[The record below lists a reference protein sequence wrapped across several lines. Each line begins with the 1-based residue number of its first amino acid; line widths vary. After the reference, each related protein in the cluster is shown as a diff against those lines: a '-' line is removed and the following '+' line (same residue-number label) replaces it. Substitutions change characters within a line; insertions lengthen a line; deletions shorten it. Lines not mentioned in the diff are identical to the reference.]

1 MRSALVSLLAI
12 AIAVAA
18 AAANLQDDGG
28 GTCQL
33 KIRLLNESG
42 QPVPG
47 VVRLQN
53 ADGKS
58 LSVAELVSRGVGLG
72 EELPIQDWYALPASA
87 TVTVPR
93 GVITVSAFSGLETEA
108 ASHRIAANGKSASV
122 EIRLKSFWD
131 RRKQR
136 LVSGNTHL
144 HVMKLS
150 REDCDSY
157 LAVVPKAD
165 DLDVLFLSYLERAD
179 ADRDYISNRY
189 TNDDLKELEAKSGV
203 VFGNGEEHRHNFGAF
218 GGGYGHVMLLN
229 IKELVQPV
237 SIGPGIM
244 KTGSDGI
251 PLSRGIQ
258 QARRDGATAIWCHN
272 VFGIES
278 EPNWLLGRLDAM
290 NIYDGGQRAGFDERF
305 YQLLN
310 VGLKVP
316 FSTGTDWFMYDL
328 SRVYVPLEGKVTVTN
343 WLKSL
348 AAGRSFITNGP
359 LFSFRVDN
367 SEIGDTVKLN
377 KPGDVMIHGEIR
389 GRTDF
394 KQLELIQNGEVY
406 AFKKTERDGDHFVAE
421 MHIPV
426 PMSGPGWL
434 AIRIP
439 PPDLKGDSTPKN
451 EFGRKLY
458 GHTSPIYVEVAGKSL
473 FDPKVAR
480 VLLQKMKTAQETVR
494 KQGRFDDEQGLS
506 RVLDVYQDAT
516 EKLKSQLGE

>member
-1 MRSALVSLLAI
+1 MRSLFVSLLAV
-12 AIAVAA
+12 AISVAA
-18 AAANLQDDGG
+18 AMANLQVGVG
-28 GTCQL
+28 KTCQL
-33 KIRLLNESG
+33 QVQILGESG
-42 QPVPG
+42 QPIPA
-47 VVRLQN
+47 VVRFQN
-53 ADGKS
+53 ANGRTLK
-58 LSVAELVSRGVGLG
+58 VAELISRGVGL
-72 EELPIQDWYALPASA
+72 EDDLPIQDWFALPESA

-93 GVITVSAFSGLETEA
+93 GEVNVSAFSGLESEM
-108 ASHRIAANGKSASV
+108 ASLKIDETGAKAIAT
-122 EIRLKSFWD
+122 IRLKTFWD
-131 RRKQR
+131 RTKDQ

-150 REDCDSY
+150 RQECDRY
-157 LAVVPKAD
+157 LAEIPKAD

-179 ADRDYISNRY
+179 ADRTYISNEY
-189 TNDDLKELEAKSGV
+189 NKGDLDDLTAKTGV
-203 VFGNGEEHRHNFGAF
+203 VFGNGEEHRHNFAGFGA
-218 GGGYGHVMLLN
+218 GYGHVMLLN
-229 IKELVQPV
+229 IKELIQPV

-244 KTGSDGI
+244 KTGHDGI
-251 PLSRGIQ
+251 PLTRGIQ
-258 QARRDGATAIWCHN
+258 QAKRDGATTIWCHN
-272 VFGIES
+272 VFGVES
-278 EPNWLLGRLDAM
+278 EANWLLGRLDAM
-290 NIYDGGQRAGFDERF
+290 NIFDGGQRAGFDERF

-328 SRVYVPLEGKVTVTN
+328 SRVYVPVKDKVTVES
-343 WLKSL
+343 WLESL

-367 SEIGDTVKLN
+367 SEIGDTVKLR
-377 KPGDVMIHGEIR
+377 KPGEVMIHGEIR

-406 AFKKTERDGDHFVAE
+406 AFKKTTRDGDHFVAE

-426 PMSGPGWL
+426 PFSGSGWL

-458 GHTSPIYVEVAGKSL
+458 GHTSPIYVEVAGRNR

-480 VLLQKMKTAQETVR
+480 GLIEQMKMAQTMINEN
-494 KQGRFDDEQGLS
+494 GRFEDDQARS
-506 RVLDVYQDAT
+506 QVLDVYQDAT
-516 EKLKSQLGE
+516 EKLKSQLGD

>member
-1 MRSALVSLLAI
+1 MRSVLVSLLAV

-18 AAANLQDDGG
+18 AVANLQGDGG
-28 GTCQL
+28 ETCQL
-33 KIRLLNESG
+33 QVRILNESG
-42 QPVPG
+42 QPIPS
-47 VVRLQN
+47 VVRFQGSG
-53 ADGKS
+53 GKTLKVS
-58 LSVAELVSRGVGLG
+58 ELVSRGVGLG
-72 EELPIQDWYALPASA
+72 EELPIQAWYALPETA

-93 GVITVSAFSGLETEA
+93 GAITVSAFSGLETETTSLKIDA
-108 ASHRIAANGKSASV
+108 TGEKATAT
-122 EIRLKSFWD
+122 IRLKMFWD
-131 RRKQR
+131 RHKKG

-150 REDCDSY
+150 REDCDRY
-157 LAVVPKAD
+157 LEDVPKAD

-179 ADRDYISNRY
+179 ADRTYISNRY
-189 TNDDLKELEAKSGV
+189 NKGDLDGLTTKTGV
-203 VFGNGEEHRHNFGAF
+203 VFGNGEEHRHNFSGFGA
-218 GGGYGHVMLLN
+218 GYGHVMLLN
-229 IKELVQPV
+229 IKELIQPV

-244 KTGSDGI
+244 KTGHDGI
-251 PLSRGIQ
+251 PLTRGIQ
-258 QARRDGATAIWCHN
+258 QAKRDGATTIWCHN

-278 EPNWLLGRLDAM
+278 EANWLLGRLDAM

-305 YQLLN
+305 YRLLN

-328 SRVYVPLEGKVTVTN
+328 SRVYVPVEGKVTAAS

-367 SEIGDTVKLN
+367 SEIGDTIKLA
-377 KPGDVMIHGEIR
+377 KPGKVMIHGEIR

-394 KQLELIQNGEVY
+394 KQLELIQNGELL
-406 AFKKTERDGDHFVAE
+406 AFKKTKRDGGHFVAE

-426 PMSGPGWL
+426 SVTRPGWL

-439 PPDLKGDSTPKN
+439 PPDLKGDSTSKN

-480 VLLQKMKTAQETVR
+480 GLIEQMKMAQAMIN
-494 KQGRFDDEQGLS
+494 KNGRFEDDQARS